1 MTAPATTMV
10 SAEQRDA
17 VLRLSVARFR
27 PDEEVHRL
35 EQECFF
41 AHPRTVVAARF
52 RSEFLTLLPPN
63 LQRTLP
69 VSSGSLAVGSRL
81 IATPLYLTRPQV
93 AVEIAAF
100 DDERVA
106 YVYLDGSPFRGGNTI
121 QFRDERGGS
130 VASVTLRYQV
140 VGLTTAI
147 GWYLLGG
154 ARFHRR
160 LIAEG
165 FRTLERLLSSEQKG
179 AADVR
184 DVQQR

>member
-1 MTAPATTMV
+1 MTEPASTV

-17 VLRLSVARFR
+17 ILRLSVARFR
-27 PDEEVHRL
+27 PDDEVHSL

-52 RSEFLTLLPPN
+52 RREFLTLLPPD

-69 VSSGSLAVGSRL
+69 VSGGPLGVGSRL
-81 IATPLYLTRPQV
+81 IATPQFLTRPQV

-100 DDERVA
+100 DDDRVA

-121 QFRDERGGS
+121 EFRDERGGS
-130 VASVTLRYQV
+130 VARVTLRYQV
-140 VGLTTAI
+140 VGVTTAI

-165 FRTLERLLSSEQKG
+165 FRTLDRLLSSEPKG
-179 AADVR
+179 APDVP
-184 DVQQR
+184 DAEQR